1 MGRGSGSGAWTEKQ
15 AAKRKTK
22 DCGSASKNDGKG
34 NKKKEMAQCQCYDC
48 GKAIHENTKALN
60 CERCDR
66 NWKCSTCLGIDD
78 RIYLELIEIN
88 SLHWFCENCE
98 EAMLKPESLQ
108 SESKIMSMIGELMEQ
123 VNTLSKSLERKVDVA
138 TVLDL
143 ERKNDDS
150 LGLHIT
156 GWRLKLTPL
165 SIR

>member
-1 MGRGSGSGAWTEKQ
+1 
-15 AAKRKTK
+15 
-22 DCGSASKNDGKG
+22 
-34 NKKKEMAQCQCYDC
+34 
-48 GKAIHENTKALN
+48 
-60 CERCDR
+60 
-66 NWKCSTCLGIDD
+66 
-78 RIYLELIEIN
+78 
-88 SLHWFCENCE
+88 
-98 EAMLKPESLQ
+98 
-108 SESKIMSMIGELMEQ
+108 MSMIGELMEQ